1 MKITVRQAD
10 RIDDSSIWCEVVL
23 HKELLQRDL
32 VVLVKVVA
40 SVDEANRNTSA
51 LPDQIRLDAIGK
63 AREVAVQFV
72 NHIDATG
79 TNV

>member
-10 RIDDSSIWCEVVL
+10 RIDDSFIWCEVVL

-32 VVLVKVVA
+32 VVLVKVAA
-40 SVDEANRNTSA
+40 SVEEANTTTLE
-51 LPDQIRLDAIGK
+51 LPDHIRQDAIMK
-63 AREVAVQFV
+63 ARGVAEQFV

-79 TNV
+79 PNA